1 MKTASVPNSPSLTEL
16 MLLTSELSVVMGDLD
31 DWHHNEIINKLTDT
45 IDNNFEKIKGEFD
58 LMEVEGYD
66 EKLIRQCVAY
76 SVLTS
81 AETIITHVNM
91 MERNLGLVTENS
103 PAEIAKRAFE
113 VTQKEQFQIIST
125 YWDTVTT

>member
-1 MKTASVPNSPSLTEL
+1 MKTARVPNSPELTEL
-16 MLLTSELSVVMGDLD
+16 MELTGELSVVMADLD
-31 DWHHNEIINKLTDT
+31 DWHHNQIINKLTET
-45 IDNNFEKIKGEFD
+45 IDNNFDKIKGEFD
-58 LMEVEGYD
+58 QLEVEGYD
-66 EKLIRQCVAY
+66 EKFIRQCVAY

-113 VTQKEQFQIIST
+113 VTQKEQFHIIST
-125 YWDTVTT
+125 YWDEVTT